1 MTLNQIKNEIINPE
15 YHFLNTNPFLAGN
28 TMLIGLGGSHAYG
41 TNTENSD
48 LDIRGIA
55 HNSPSYILSGRDFE
69 QVVDVPTDTVIYS
82 FDKMIKL
89 LCEANHNT
97 IEIVGLKPDHYLYV
111 SSLGE
116 EILKNKKMFLSKRCI
131 RSFGGYAFD
140 QLRRMENKAASKAE
154 QDKYVENI
162 MKSIENA
169 MYDFRTRHYEFPDD
183 AINLYL
189 DDSIKN
195 PGEKEI
201 FLDINL
207 HHYPLADH
215 IGIYSEMNQVV
226 KDYNKGNNHRN
237 KNAITHDKLGKH
249 MMHLVRLYLMC
260 FDIME
265 KQEINT
271 YRENDLVLL
280 MSIRRGDYLDAN
292 HQPIPE
298 FYEMLNDLNKRFDY
312 DKENTSLP
320 DKVDMNKV
328 YEFMANINGRIVRG
342 DY

>member
-1 MTLNQIKNEIINPE
+1 MNIEQIKEELNKPD
-15 YHFLNTNPFLAGN
+15 YHFLGINPYLAGN
-28 TMLIGLGGSHAYG
+28 MMLLGLGGSHAYG

-55 HNSPSYILSGRDFE
+55 HNSSSYILSGRDFE

-82 FDKMIKL
+82 FDKIIKL
-89 LCEANHNT
+89 LCEANPNT
-97 IEIVGLKPDHYLYV
+97 IEIVGLKPEHYLYV

-116 EILKNKKMFLSKRCI
+116 EILKNKKLFLSKRCI
-131 RSFGGYAFD
+131 RAFGGYAFD
-140 QLRRMENKAASKAE
+140 QLRRMENKAASKAD

-169 MYDFRTRHYEFPDD
+169 MYDFRTRHYPFPED
-183 AINLYL
+183 AINMYL

-201 FLDINL
+201 FLDISL
-207 HHYPLADH
+207 KHYPLGDH
-215 IGIYSEMNQVV
+215 CGIYREMNQVV

-237 KNAITHDKLGKH
+237 KNAINHDKLGKH

-265 KQEINT
+265 KEEINT
-271 YRENDLVLL
+271 YRGNDLDLL
-280 MSIRRGDYLDAN
+280 MSIRRGDFLDAN
-292 HQPIPE
+292 QQPLPE
-298 FYEMLNDLNKRFDY
+298 FYELLDSLTKRFEY
-312 DKENTSLP
+312 DKANTSLP
-320 DKVDMNKV
+320 DMVDMTRV
-328 YEFMANINGRIVRG
+328 HDFVASINERIVRG